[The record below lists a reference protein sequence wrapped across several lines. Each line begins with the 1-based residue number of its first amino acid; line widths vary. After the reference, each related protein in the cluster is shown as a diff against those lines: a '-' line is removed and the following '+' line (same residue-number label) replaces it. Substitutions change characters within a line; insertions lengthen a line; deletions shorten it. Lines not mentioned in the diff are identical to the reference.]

1 MEKLKHLK
9 YIQTIL
15 SIRSTFNLQIVWNFL
30 GEEKF
35 ASIMS
40 EKEVRSSEAVRSE
53 EVLSVEEEEP
63 NQSRSTLETV
73 LLMSALSVR

>member
-1 MEKLKHLK
+1 
-9 YIQTIL
+9 
-15 SIRSTFNLQIVWNFL
+15 
-30 GEEKF
+30 
-35 ASIMS
+35 MS